1 MREAAT
7 PFIKW
12 LREAT
17 EAPMAGPADE
27 GGGPD
32 EQQDSVTEMELFGSD
47 ISDQEEPTNL

>member
-1 MREAAT
+1 
-7 PFIKW
+7 
-12 LREAT
+12 
-17 EAPMAGPADE
+17 MAGPADE